1 MNESLKNPE
10 PTASLEARM
19 VALKAKKLR
28 QERGPENSIEP
39 SAEDY
44 KQALAVVEEMERAA
58 RKEPR
63 LKAAAFKLIKLSW
76 LTANRG
82 LEIIDRVLDYYP
94 KDGSYAG
101 LGAPFIETESEF
113 ETLMERLTS
122 AREKLKGLK
131 KEADKITKNK
141 K

>member
-44 KQALAVVEEMERAA
+44 KQALAVVEEM
-58 RKEPR
+58 

-122 AREKLKGLK
+122 AREKLKELK
-131 KEADKITKNK
+131 QEADKITKNK